1 MRALAIFAAGAF
13 FLSVLLTGGTLVV
26 YDKCTRING
35 TDERKGGLGM
45 FRINQRSAQPIYE
58 QILENVETLIISGV
72 LLKDEQLPSVRSV
85 ARDLAVNRTRSRKR
99 TVFWRAGGIIYS
111 RPGRGSFVAV
121 DAGDLQCRRLPPGF
135 CAAGRGCG
143 RPAGAGGTFGRVL
156 ARVRARFQKG
166 GDDV

>member
-1 MRALAIFAAGAF
+1 
-13 FLSVLLTGGTLVV
+13 
-26 YDKCTRING
+26 
-35 TDERKGGLGM
+35 M

-85 ARDLAVNRTRSRKR
+85 ARDLAVNPNTIQKAYGLLEER
-99 TVFWRAGGIIYS
+99 GIIYS

-121 DAGDLQCRRLPPGF
+121 DAGDPQCQRLPQAF
-135 CAAGRGCG
+135 AQLDAAVDGLRALAV
-143 RPAGAGGTFGRVL
+143 PLDDVL
-156 ARVRARFQKG
+156 ARVRARFQEKG